1 MKKWILA
8 LFLGLAISACGDH
21 APDAEETSDVQAATD
36 QLDAAC
42 SDWPDGVGVM
52 DAALAGDLEATDCEI
67 VSEERSLLLSPDFD
81 GADRARLRSS
91 YRRWQISG
99 ERDERALT
107 AARSLPRD
115 TVASEVAYHGHLLRT
130 ASGPAEPLLPDGPCW
145 ELNDIQIEL
154 VRVAIPD
161 DDTAPCLEGWGIEE

>member
-1 MKKWILA
+1 M
-8 LFLGLAISACGDH
+8 GLAVSACGDH
-21 APDAEETSDVQAATD
+21 APDPERTPDIQAVANR
-36 QLDAAC
+36 LDAAC
-42 SDWPDGVGVM
+42 SDWTDRTGMM
-52 DAALAGDLEATDCEI
+52 DAALAGDLGATNCEI
-67 VSEERSLLLSPDFD
+67 AREERHLLLSPGFD

-99 ERDERALT
+99 ERDERALA

-115 TVASEVAYHGHLLRT
+115 TVAGEVAYHGHLLRT
-130 ASGPAEPLLPDGPCW
+130 ASGPAERLLPDGPCW
-145 ELNDIQIEL
+145 ELNDIQLEL